1 MNEFFY
7 EPDVKVLM
15 LKGEKGKG
23 IVSIEKTGTS
33 GLIDTYTVKF
43 DDGTVST
50 FAVTNGKEISDISKT
65 GTSGLVDT
73 YTISF
78 NDGTAETFTV
88 TNGEKGDKG
97 DKGDQGIQGIQGE
110 KGEKGDKG
118 DQGVSVPAGGTAGQY
133 LKKKTATDYDFEWA
147 NIGCPFPVGYGGFFQ
162 TDPNTIYSGTTW
174 KQKKDVFILA
184 AGDTYPAGSTGGEAK
199 HVLTVDEMANHTHM
213 IKLTSTNQSGGYLP
227 KGSKSTSCVINNYE
241 NGSGAGNGVI
251 CDRAGQEVSIKTINT
266 DTGGSQPHNNMPPY
280 YTMPFWIRTA

>member
-50 FAVTNGKEISDISKT
+50 FTVTNGKEISGISKT

-78 NDGTAETFTV
+78 NDGTTETFTV

-118 DQGVSVPAGGTAGQY
+118 DRGVSVPAGGTAGQY

-162 TDPNTIYSGTTW
+162 TDPNSIYAGTTW
-174 KQKKDVFILA
+174 EQKKDVFILA
-184 AGDTYPAGSTGGEAK
+184 SGATYGAGSTGGEAE
-199 HVLTVDEMANHTHM
+199 HTLTVDEMPVHNHSEFLNISGVGRVTVGGGS
-213 IKLTSTNQSGGYLP
+213 TSGTEFYEILKSASQGRASGGPTNTGYA
-227 KGSKSTSCVINNYE
+227 GD
-241 NGSGAGNGVI
+241 GA
-251 CDRAGQEVSIKTINT
+251 A
-266 DTGGSQPHNNMPPY
+266 HNNMPPY
-280 YTMPFWIRTA
+280 YSMPFWIRTA

>member
-7 EPDVKVLM
+7 EPTVKVLM

-33 GLIDTYTVKF
+33 GFVDTYTVKF

-50 FAVTNGKEISDISKT
+50 FTVTNGKEISDVSKT

-78 NDGTAETFTV
+78 NDGTASTFNV

-110 KGEKGDKG
+110 KGDKG
-118 DQGVSVPAGGTAGQY
+118 DTGAGTPTGGTAGQY
-133 LKKKTATDYDFEWA
+133 LKKKTDADYDFEWA

-162 TDPNTIYSGTTW
+162 IDPNKIYSGTTW
-174 KQKKDVFILA
+174 EQKKDVFILA
-184 AGDTYPAGSTGGEAK
+184 AGDTYQAGSTGGEAQ
-199 HVLTVDEMANHTHM
+199 HQLTEEEMPSHYHNVYSEGSG
-213 IKLTSTNQSGGYLP
+213 TSTIKTARIEYNSWNT
-227 KGSKSTSCVINNYE
+227 SSTKST
-241 NGSGAGNGVI
+241 NGGV
-251 CDRAGQEVSIKTINT
+251 KTMA
-266 DTGGSQPHNNMPPY
+266 TGGSQPHNNMPPFY
-280 YTMPFWIRTA
+280 SMPFWVRTA